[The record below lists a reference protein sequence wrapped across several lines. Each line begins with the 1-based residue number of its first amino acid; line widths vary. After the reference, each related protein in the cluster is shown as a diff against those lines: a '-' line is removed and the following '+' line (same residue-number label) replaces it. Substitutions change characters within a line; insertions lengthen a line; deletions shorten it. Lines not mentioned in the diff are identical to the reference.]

1 MIYGM
6 TGTQQINRVLKLPR
20 IIFWNVNKKDL
31 TDSVCAIAASTDA
44 DVVVLNENIVSSADT
59 LQRLQ
64 KSVSENFYRPEA
76 SPEGRFHCFC
86 KKRALD
92 LSEVHAGFRTSVRK
106 FKIGRHRLLLALV
119 HGVDPRNND
128 SETRQSAIQ
137 SLASDMRFVKEQQDT
152 KKLVLLGDFNMNPYD
167 RGMNLPAG
175 LNAMMTRACTKR
187 GHRKHIDTN
196 YDFYYNPM
204 WSLFGDNTDG
214 PAGTVYDTSSQGPY
228 GWSMFDQVIV
238 NHSVIELF
246 RTVEIVTQA
255 GPESLMNQNG
265 RPDTNNASDHFP
277 LLVNFCEE

>member
-1 MIYGM
+1 M
-6 TGTQQINRVLKLPR
+6 
-20 IIFWNVNKKDL
+20 

-44 DVVVLNENIVSSADT
+44 DVVVLNEDQVPSTDT
-59 LQRLQ
+59 LQQLQ
-64 KSVSENFYRPEA
+64 RSVSKNFYYPKVISKGE
-76 SPEGRFHCFC
+76 RFHCFC
-86 KKRALD
+86 KDRSLD
-92 LSEVHAGFRTSVRK
+92 LSEIHSGLRTSVRNL
-106 FKIGRHRLLLALV
+106 KIGRHRLLLALV

-137 SLASDMRFVKEQQDT
+137 SLASDMRLVKEQQST

-175 LNAMMTRACTKR
+175 LNAMMTRSCTKR
-187 GHRKHIDTN
+187 GHRKFSGES

-214 PAGTVYDTSSQGPY
+214 PAGTVYDTSRQGPY

-246 RTVEIVTQA
+246 HDVQILTKA
-255 GPESLMNQNG
+255 GTELLMNKNG
-265 RPDTNNASDHFP
+265 HPDKKNASDHFP